1 MKILN
6 WAVAALVALCPLTAA
21 ATETSPHS
29 ITFTGWLASDNV
41 WRGMSQNDE
50 NLTPQV
56 AAEYVHGSGLYAG
69 VWTAPVDYNDL
80 SGANYEVDLYAGYR
94 HTFND
99 NFLVDLQYI
108 RYTFPDAHHVAMD
121 FHEVIARLTVF
132 QRALL
137 LVAYSNDTFASGYPG
152 LYTNLSYTWKLP
164 NDFNLITS
172 VGHYRFDERQFEIAD
187 DYMDYSIGISRLFGK
202 LETTL
207 SYIDTN
213 DRGDRLFGRSAGQ
226 RLVLLLKYTF

>member
-1 MKILN
+1 MNILN
-6 WAVAALVALCPLTAA
+6 WATAALLMLCPFTAVA
-21 ATETSPHS
+21 GEARPH
-29 ITFTGWLASDNV
+29 TFVFTGWLASDNV

-56 AAEYVHGSGLYAG
+56 AVDYTHRSGLYAG
-69 VWTAPVDYNDL
+69 IWTAPVDYNDL
-80 SGANYEVDLYAGYR
+80 SGANYEVDFYAGYR
-94 HTFND
+94 HAFND
-99 NFLVDLQYI
+99 NFLADLQYI
-108 RYTFPDAHHVAMD
+108 RYTFPDAHHVDLD

-164 NDFNLITS
+164 HEFNLITG
-172 VGHYRFDERQFEIAD
+172 VGHYRFDERQFAIAD
-187 DYMDYSIGISRLFGK
+187 DYMDYSIGLSRLFGK

-207 SYIDTN
+207 SFVDTN
-213 DRGDRLFGRSAGQ
+213 ERGDVLFGRSAGR
-226 RLVLLLKYTF
+226 RLILLLKYTF